1 MSSSPLLRRIE
12 TIVPRRAEG
21 FGGKAKN
28 LAALARAGF
37 PVPAAYALSG
47 EIGKRFLDDA
57 LPEGDR
63 LAALLALPEHEV
75 TRDRLHAISK
85 RVENAPFS
93 EALEKGLRQAFLELK
108 REGAHAVAV
117 RSSSTRE
124 DDEAASA
131 AGLHTTVLNV
141 IDEEALFRAVRA
153 CFASAFEPRV
163 IAYLKTV
170 SGAVDASIGVVI
182 QAMVP
187 ADISGVMFTVN
198 PLTGDGNE
206 MVINAAYGLGALVV
220 DGRVSPD
227 SYRVEKSTG
236 FIRDRIIGEKQLRS
250 VGLAAGGVREEVVP
264 QVESTREA
272 LSEHLLLD
280 LVALGKRVE
289 AHFGDARDIEWAF
302 ASGTLFVLQARPVTA
317 LSIRPQAKKTKKPRD
332 GREARSKIVWSNVNV
347 GEALPGV
354 ATPLTWSVLSQFSD
368 LGFRRAFGSMG
379 CSVPK
384 DAELVGSFRGRVYL
398 NLTEMVAIASQVP
411 GLEPRTILSFGGG
424 GEISALEAS
433 IEPRGHTAFL
443 LRLPLTVARF
453 VRENFAIGRRLDAF
467 ERAYREEYNRIQS
480 IDLRILAAPALAH
493 TLNDV
498 ENLLDM
504 TGAIMLTCYGNLLSS
519 TLVLHGVLRALVGER
534 ADAVEMSL
542 TTGLADLESAAPGTA
557 LWHIAEMARTDAKA
571 RDAILHGDPRTLQI
585 AGLPEGPTKRALRTF
600 VEAYGD
606 RGPREAEIAEPRW
619 REDPSL
625 LFVTLRLHLLSEQDE
640 ARNPIAIEQRQ
651 RQIRSEGEAEV
662 EARLIGPTKAAFR
675 HLLAL
680 VQRFVRLRERL
691 RASSTQVL
699 GLYRAVALE
708 ASRRMDSKEHAGRDA
723 AFFLTVDELRAYLTG
738 RMASVAGL
746 VRARRMQFERDVS
759 LPDPPDTFV
768 GFPPPSPLPTPDTAT
783 LSGLGSSSGIVE
795 AHARVLMSSGD
806 ASAFQ
811 PGEVLVAPYA
821 DVGWSPL
828 FLVAGALVT
837 DLGGPLSHAA
847 IVAREYG
854 LPAVMNVK
862 MGTRII
868 RTGDLLRVDGE
879 RGVVEILSSTDTKRS
894 A

>member
-1 MSSSPLLRRIE
+1 MSSTPLLRRIE
-12 TIVPRRAEG
+12 TIVPRRAAG

-47 EIGKRFLDDA
+47 EVGSRFLEET

-63 LAALLALPEHEV
+63 LAALLAAPDHEV
-75 TRDRLHAISK
+75 TAERLRAIATRVRHA
-85 RVENAPFS
+85 PLS

-108 REGAHAVAV
+108 REGAHAAAV

-141 IDEEALFRAVRA
+141 VDDEALFAAVRS

-170 SGAVDASIGVVI
+170 SGAVDASVGVVI

-187 ADISGVMFTVN
+187 ADVSGVMFTVN

-206 MVINAAYGLGALVV
+206 MVINAAYGLGAMVV

-236 FIRDRIIGEKQLRS
+236 FVRDRVIGEKQLRS
-250 VGLAAGGVREEVVP
+250 VGSANGGLREEAVSP
-264 QVESTREA
+264 TESNREA

-302 ASGTLFVLQARPVTA
+302 ASGSLYVLQARPVTA
-317 LSIRPQAKKTKKPRD
+317 LSIRPAAKKPKKPRES
-332 GREARSKIVWSNVNV
+332 REARSKIVWSNVNV

-384 DAELVGSFRGRVYL
+384 DAELVGSFRGRIYL

-411 GLEPRTILSFGGG
+411 GLHPRTILSFGGG
-424 GEISALEAS
+424 GEIGALEAS

-443 LRLPLTVARF
+443 MRLPLTLARF
-453 VRENFAIGRRLDAF
+453 VAENFAIGARLAAF
-467 ERAYREEYNRIQS
+467 ERAYREEYDRIQS
-480 IDLRILAAPALAH
+480 IDLRILAAPALSH

-519 TLVLHGVLRALVGER
+519 TLVLHGVLRALLGDRAEAVER
-534 ADAVEMSL
+534 AL

-557 LWHIAEMARTDAKA
+557 LWHIAEMARTDAPA
-571 RDAILHGDPRTLQI
+571 REAILSGDAKSLRI
-585 AGLPEGPTKRALRTF
+585 ASLPDGPTKRALCTF
-600 VEAYGD
+600 LEAYGD

-625 LFVTLRLHLLSEQDE
+625 LFVTLRLHLQSEQDDS
-640 ARNPIAIEQRQ
+640 RNPIAIEQRQ
-651 RQIRSEGEAEV
+651 RQIRAEGESEV
-662 EARLIGPTKAAFR
+662 EARLLGPTKAAFR
-675 HLLAL
+675 HFLAL
-680 VQRFVRLRERL
+680 MQRFVRSRERL

-708 ASRRMDSKEHAGRDA
+708 ASRRMDSKEHCGKDA

-738 RMASVAGL
+738 RMPTVSAL

-768 GFPPPSPLPTPDTAT
+768 GFPPASPLPTPDTAT
-783 LSGLGSSSGIVE
+783 LSGLGSSGGVVE
-795 AHARVLMSSGD
+795 AHARVLMSSAD
-806 ASAFQ
+806 ADAFQ
-811 PGEVLVAPYA
+811 PGEIIVAPYA

-868 RTGDLLRVDGE
+868 RTGDLIRVDGG
-879 RGVVEILSSTDTKRS
+879 RGVVEILRGSTEK
-894 A
+894 